1 MCGIVGYLGQK
12 IEANWLVGILK
23 KLEYRGYDSSGVA
36 GFNESGLKIIKK
48 TGQIKNL
55 EEALPKTWEIEL
67 GLLHTRWA
75 THGKPSEQNAHPHL
89 SGDGKWVLVHN
100 GIIENADS
108 LKNAYSIKT
117 KGETDTE
124 VLTEYLAK
132 KCPKNLKEFVR
143 AFDEVE
149 GSYAIICQCV
159 GQKKLYLAKKASPL
173 YVAEDLKHNF
183 LIASDPICFSGF
195 ANTSF
200 MLEDGIFA
208 EVDDNKI
215 SFCDSE
221 GNERKLQKINVENC
235 QLVCKET
242 AVESFMLKEIFD
254 QPIALRRQVENYR
267 KNKVLDR
274 FDKNFI
280 SKFNKV
286 MLLGCGSAY
295 HAGIVGAK
303 YVEQILGI
311 SAQAVVASE
320 FVYNNNVFDQNTLFI
335 LLSQSGETADT
346 LNALKIIKEK
356 KAFAVAVTNVPY
368 SSLAQ
373 KVDVVVDICAGPE
386 IAVASTKAYVCMLS
400 SLYLMVMQMNGQVE
414 IAFTEIEDASIK
426 LLDFDFEKV
435 ERLAQ
440 TFQKEKFVVMLGKN
454 FDYVTA
460 LEASLKLKEIAYIYT
475 MALPSGE
482 LKHGYLALVEGGTQI
497 INFATQKSL
506 IAKNINAGLEAESRG
521 GMVTLVSPWAKEE
534 EIKIPETNHL
544 IMPILSIVPMQYLAY
559 RVSVLKELSP
569 DKPRN
574 LAKSVTVE

>member
-23 KLEYRGYDSSGVA
+23 KLEYRGYDSSGLA
-36 GFNESGLKIIKK
+36 GFNENGLKIIKK

-67 GLLHTRWA
+67 GVAHTRWA
-75 THGKPSEQNAHPHL
+75 THGVPSEQNAHPHI
-89 SGDGKWVLVHN
+89 SGDGKWALVHN
-100 GIIENADS
+100 GIIENADH
-108 LKNAYSIKT
+108 LKKHYCLKP

-124 VLTEYLAK
+124 VLTEFLALK
-132 KCPKNLKEFVR
+132 SPKTLQEFVR
-143 AFDEVE
+143 VFDEVE
-149 GSYAIICQCV
+149 GSYAIICQNTSE
-159 GQKKLYLAKKASPL
+159 KKLYLAKKASPL

-183 LIASDPICFSGF
+183 LIASDPICFSSF

-200 MLEDGIFA
+200 MLQDGVFGEIDA
-208 EVDDNKI
+208 HKI
-215 SFCDSE
+215 AFCDE
-221 GNERKLQKINVENC
+221 RGNERNLEKINLENC
-235 QLVCKET
+235 QVVCKET

-254 QPIALRRQVENYR
+254 QPIALRRQVENYQ

-274 FDKNFI
+274 FDKEFI
-280 SKFNKV
+280 KKFNKV
-286 MLLGCGSAY
+286 ILVGCGSAY
-295 HAGIVGAK
+295 HAGLVGAK
-303 YVEQILGI
+303 YFQEVLGI
-311 SAQAVVASE
+311 SSQALVASE
-320 FVYNNNVFDQNTLFI
+320 FVYNKNVFDNKTLFVLI
-335 LLSQSGETADT
+335 SQSGETADT
-346 LNALKIIKEK
+346 INALKIIKEK
-356 KAFAVAVTNVPY
+356 NVFTVAVTNVAY

-400 SLYLMVMQMNGQVE
+400 AIYLMVMQMNGQAQK
-414 IAFTEIEDASIK
+414 AFKEIEDAATK

-435 ERLAQ
+435 ESLARTLKNQ
-440 TFQKEKFVVMLGKN
+440 NIVVMLGKN

-482 LKHGYLALVEGGTQI
+482 LKHGYLALVESGTQI
-497 INFATQKSL
+497 LSFATQKVL
-506 IAKNINAGLEAESRG
+506 MQKNINAGLEAESRG
-521 GMVTLVSPWAKEE
+521 GVVTLVSPWAKEE
-534 EIKIPETNHL
+534 QIKLKETNHL
-544 IMPILSIVPMQYLAY
+544 IMPIVSIVPMQYLAY
-559 RVSVLKELSP
+559 RVSILKGLSP